1 MGTGAGVGWGPALG
15 VWGSHLAPPPR
26 RATLI
31 CAWAEEGADAMGPGG
46 ELLHADA
53 CPPETLVDTLGAG
66 DTFNAAVI
74 FALSGGGHGPAEPGG
89 CVPLHPPL
97 PPASPLP
104 SPPPV
109 PRAEPSGRA
118 QFRLPHRGQEVRDPG
133 LRRHRL
139 SPTCGCR
146 CPPPRSLAPLT
157 PLPIKFLGTPP
168 PSLVPGPGDPHA
180 PTPPVSPQGAQR
192 GGQLLYSSSHSGTG
206 ENACHGPPGPAAAG
220 PAQGMQGTQAGT
232 QTIAQLGH
240 CTPQPVGPARG
251 RDP

>member
-1 MGTGAGVGWGPALG
+1 
-15 VWGSHLAPPPR
+15 
-26 RATLI
+26 
-31 CAWAEEGADAMGPGG
+31 MGPGG

-74 FALSGGGHGPAEPGG
+74 FALSGGGHGPAELGG
-89 CVPLHPPL
+89 CVPLHPPSPPSIPPPLTSPRPQGRAFRTRSISAAASRARSAGSRATTASSEPHLRLPL
-97 PPASPLP
+97 PPTPQP
-104 SPPPV
+104 GPPHP
-109 PRAEPSGRA
+109 
-118 QFRLPHRGQEVRDPG
+118 
-133 LRRHRL
+133 
-139 SPTCGCR
+139 
-146 CPPPRSLAPLT
+146 APN
-157 PLPIKFLGTPP
+157 K
-168 PSLVPGPGDPHA
+168 VPGYPTAVSGARPWEPHA